1 MVPSVELFDSGC
13 QGETMSAIT
22 TDQVF
27 EMISQAR
34 KGRVNRENLQKFLL
48 NPNGGTGYS
57 VVINFGKT
65 VEQMKDDGHYDWS
78 NSNINSQNFPLSG
91 EGTVNVTLELVHLNR
106 LASSQDV
113 LDHLEA
119 NGMRPATVEE
129 LLMFGV
135 TYPDI
140 QREFPIVCL
149 GSSWVDPDGDRD
161 VPYLRRDGSRR
172 NLDLDWLDDDWDD
185 VCRFLAVRK
194 S

>member
-1 MVPSVELFDSGC
+1 MSERTLKQLLSDVSDKAIAGVITREDLLALLANPKGSVASKPAD
-13 QGETMSAIT
+13 A
-22 TDQVF
+22 
-27 EMISQAR
+27 
-34 KGRVNRENLQKFLL
+34 
-48 NPNGGTGYS
+48 YS

-161 VPYLRRDGSRR
+161 VPYLRRDGSERD
-172 NLDLDWLDDDWDD
+172 LDLFWLGNDWNGI
-185 VCRFLAVRK
+185 CRFLAVRK